1 MRPLSR
7 SRRWWLALKPASWPK
22 LLVPAL
28 LGQSL
33 GAAAATAVDLRALGL
48 GALYLLGLLAFI
60 VLLND
65 WGDREVDAIKRRMF
79 PDGCSPKTIPDGILP
94 ASQLLLAGL
103 AAGGVALAAAAVAQL
118 WIPRPRALLFAAS
131 GLAVFLAYTFPPLRL
146 NYRGGGEL
154 LEALGVGLLLP
165 WFESYLQSGQ
175 ARHGAHVL
183 LAGFAL
189 MSLGSALASGLSD
202 EQSDRE
208 GGKRTVTTL
217 LGNRATRR
225 LTEAC
230 LAAGALAWLAAGL
243 LSPAIRSWV
252 VLPPLAL
259 VAWNGIALRA
269 ISDRA
274 VTNAFPAQGL
284 YKRILH
290 RAIWQ
295 GTSLLALLH
304 AAAAFLY

>member
-1 MRPLSR
+1 MPALSR

-33 GAAAATAVDLRALGL
+33 GAAAAAAVDLRALGL
-48 GALYLLGLLAFI
+48 GALYLLGLLVFI

-94 ASQLLLAGL
+94 ARHLLLAGL
-103 AAGGVALAAAAVAQL
+103 AAGLAALAAAVAAQL

-131 GLAVFLAYTFPPLRL
+131 GLALFLAYTFPPIRL

-165 WFESYLQSGQ
+165 WFQSYLQSGQ
-175 ARHGAHVL
+175 VRHGAHLL
-183 LAGFAL
+183 LAGFTL
-189 MSLGSALASGLSD
+189 MSLASALASGLSD
-202 EQSDRE
+202 EQSDRA
-208 GGKRTVTTL
+208 GGKRTATTL

-225 LTEAC
+225 LTEAS
-230 LAAGALAWLAAGL
+230 LALGALAWFAAGL
-243 LSPAIRSWV
+243 FSPAIRTWV
-252 VLPPLAL
+252 VLPPL
-259 VAWNGIALRA
+259 VPIVWNGIALRA
-269 ISDRA
+269 LSDRA
-274 VTNAFPAQGL
+274 ATNAFAAQGL
-284 YKRILH
+284 YKRYLH

-295 GTSLLALLH
+295 GTALLALLH
-304 AAAAFLY
+304 AAAAFLH